1 LRESC
6 GIETGKVEANG
17 RARTCFSHS

>member
-6 GIETGKVEANG
+6 RIETGKVEANG

>member
-17 RARTCFSHS
+17 RARTCFSHG